1 MTRCSTGR
9 ATQKYRGNGTDLS
22 DILETPGDIIY
33 ADAAVS
39 AENLVISGTTG
50 DVLKVSASGIPEWGT
65 STSQWITSGDD
76 ISYSLGHVGIGT
88 TSPDANLH
96 VTGNAFVS
104 TDLGLGGT
112 LTMGNVLVEAL
123 HELSAITATGN
134 VTPHTVEFQN
144 ATTGFV
150 TTANIEVGKDLTVTG
165 NVKSTHVS
173 LGTPLNP
180 TIGGN
185 WVTIVNSTYDG
196 DIGDEYPEPE
206 GGILFTNRSSA
217 NRFPWGY
224 YMGVVKDVASTTST
238 SIRFD
243 IGKSSDLNTD
253 EGTGGTDTLTPY
265 LTIDNGNVG
274 IGTVTPLQ
282 TLEVNGS
289 IGINHNVV
297 GGYTFHTNT
306 GALRAGI
313 HSLGGNHL
321 LFKAGANNERMRLLA
336 SGELG
341 IGTSTPGYTLDVAGD
356 INFTGEIRKGGV
368 IQSFGGGGSGSSPWV
383 TSGNDISYTTGNVGI
398 GTSSPDEILH
408 LSSNDTNGAFLKVVG
423 DTSNRAGIKLDE
435 DAGDANIILEYDGNG
450 SGAGNYFSIYSDV
463 GGWIGKGGGFN
474 YIPSNGRVGIGTN
487 SPQGP
492 LHVSSGTAG
501 DCRLILQADTDNN
514 DEGDNPRIEFWQDGA
529 IQESAIG
536 MTSNRLNLWN
546 SVSSGGGIAFHTGTT
561 DGYTNAIERMTI
573 TSAGN
578 VGINQT
584 SPNYTLDVAGDI
596 NFTGEIRRGGV
607 IQSFGGG
614 GSGSSPWVTSG
625 NDISYTA
632 GRVGVGTT
640 SPDANLHV
648 EGNVYMS
655 SNLNV
660 GPTVSATLAYQQ
672 QGKIQASDAQATDEF
687 GYSVSISGD
696 GNTAI
701 IGAYQEDD
709 TGFVYEAGA
718 AYIFTR
724 SGGTWT
730 QQQKIQASDRQVGD
744 RFGHS
749 VSLSSDGN
757 TAIIGAYREDTGGS
771 EAGAAYVFTLSG
783 GTWTQQQKI
792 QASDIQAVDY
802 FGYSVSLSS
811 DGNTALIGAYRE
823 DTGGSNAG
831 AAYIFTRSGGTWTQQ
846 QKIQASDKQADV
858 RFGYSVSLSSD
869 GNTAI
874 IGAYQEDTGGNNAG
888 AAYVFTLSGGTW
900 TQQQK
905 IQASDAQAYDEFG
918 HSVSLSSD
926 GNTAIIGAYQ
936 EDDTG
941 FVYEAG
947 AAYIFTRSSG
957 TWTQQQKIQAS
968 DIQAG
973 DYFGYSVSLSSDG
986 NTALIGAYREDTVDT
1001 DAGAVYVFT
1010 LSGGTWTQ
1018 QQKIQASDAQASDN
1032 FGYSVSL
1039 SSDGNTAIIGAYRED
1054 TVDTDAGAA
1063 YIFTS
1068 TSTPGSETVLCVNTT
1083 TSRVGVGTGSPS
1095 VELHV
1100 SGTGAIIVPSGTTA
1114 ERPATGVT
1122 GMIRFNNT
1130 TYKYEG
1136 WGMSNWVDLSIADPP
1151 GLYSF
1156 TSHTFTHCGGDS
1168 RYGPQLS
1175 DAIAT
1180 YGNVSPW
1187 NDTNLFNIAT
1197 RGFQLWT
1204 VPQTGTYRI
1213 TARGARGGQES
1224 SSAGSYNNTPGS
1236 GGAVRADIALT
1247 INTKIVFIIG
1257 QTPPQSTGNYRS
1269 GSGGGATWVFNPGA
1283 GYTNVSDV
1291 YMIAGGG
1298 GGAGPRHY
1306 NSGTAGHADASSQSV
1321 PGGGGTSHWNSN
1333 GGGAGL
1339 TSDGAPSGARGGVRP
1354 AGGAMGGT
1362 GTTHGGFGGGGSE
1375 SGDSAGGGAGAKGG
1389 RAAIRYDSTGSDT
1402 ARGGTSYI
1410 TTNATNRSFLGIHGL
1425 SNGNVD
1431 VELLP

>member
-474 YIPSNGRVGIGTN
+474 YIPLNGRVGIGTN

-771 EAGAAYVFTLSG
+771 E
-783 GTWTQQQKI
+783 
-792 QASDIQAVDY
+792 
-802 FGYSVSLSS
+802 
-811 DGNTALIGAYRE
+811 
-823 DTGGSNAG
+823 
-831 AAYIFTRSGGTWTQQ
+831 
-846 QKIQASDKQADV
+846 
-858 RFGYSVSLSSD
+858 
-869 GNTAI
+869 
-874 IGAYQEDTGGNNAG
+874 AG

-1389 RAAIRYDSTGSDT
+1389 RAALRYDSTGSDT